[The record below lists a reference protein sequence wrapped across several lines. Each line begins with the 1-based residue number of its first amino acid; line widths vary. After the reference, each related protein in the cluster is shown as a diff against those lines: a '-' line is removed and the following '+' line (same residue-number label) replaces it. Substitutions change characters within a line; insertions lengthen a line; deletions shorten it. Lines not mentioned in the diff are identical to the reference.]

1 MIKQKILAT
10 EPLLTTAG
18 LIGTG
23 VLQPA
28 EASTVEENPL
38 VGKYV
43 KDFHSSSSSVGN
55 DFAAVL
61 VTVGIILALGSTVCV
76 VHKALNSSLNSSK
89 PSSSTADSV
98 RTGEEKRIPTTTE
111 NSTSASQ
118 QITPATYIEKAYTSW
133 RQGDV
138 QQAVAE
144 LNNAIRLHPHNA
156 YLYTERAK
164 FRRKNLGDKEGALED
179 YTQAIHLHP
188 DNALFYLWRSQ
199 LYHEIGDMLKAM
211 TDYNTAI
218 RLAPDDTVYHF
229 SPTSVNSL
237 TR

>member
-10 EPLLTTAG
+10 EPLLTIAG

-28 EASTVEENPL
+28 EATTVEENPL
-38 VGKYV
+38 VGKYI

-55 DFAAVL
+55 DFASVL

-76 VHKALNSSLNSSK
+76 VHKALNSSK

-98 RTGEEKRIPTTTE
+98 HTAEEKHKATTE
-111 NSTSASQ
+111 DPTSGTQ

-144 LNNAIRLHPHNA
+144 LNNGIRLHPHNA

-237 TR
+237 RR